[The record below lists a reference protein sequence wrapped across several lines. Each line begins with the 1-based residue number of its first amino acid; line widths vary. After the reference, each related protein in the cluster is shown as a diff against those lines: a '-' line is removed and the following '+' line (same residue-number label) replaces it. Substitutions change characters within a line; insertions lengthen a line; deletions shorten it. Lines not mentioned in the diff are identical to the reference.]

1 MKSAANNKTGKI
13 LRIIKK
19 NFQDEELSH
28 ELFLITRQK
37 TKTRNIFT
45 NKKLNRAQ
53 LSKIVQSG
61 RFLDKTLGNMM
72 SNLGKKY
79 Y

>member
-37 TKTRNIFT
+37 TKTRKIFT
-45 NKKLNRAQ
+45 NKKLSRAQ